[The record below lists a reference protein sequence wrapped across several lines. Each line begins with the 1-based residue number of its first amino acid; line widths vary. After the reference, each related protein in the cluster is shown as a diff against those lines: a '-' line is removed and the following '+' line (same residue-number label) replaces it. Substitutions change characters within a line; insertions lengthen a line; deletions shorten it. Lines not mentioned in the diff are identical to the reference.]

1 MAQTD
6 LSGFNGAVT
15 LPGTVG
21 GQAKGFT
28 IRRQMITKIV
38 TRFGFGRGQVR
49 RGGVLD
55 TGGDINIFL
64 RKGSG
69 SVAPN
74 FIDVAP
80 DGESTPLTLQLEVGC
95 TLSGT
100 AIFPDFNMNEQFADP
115 AIEGTHSY
123 FFQGL
128 PAEMWAGTVP

>member
-15 LPGTVG
+15 FPTGIG

-64 RKGSG
+64 RMGSG
-69 SVAPN
+69 STAPN
-74 FIDVAP
+74 FIDVPP
-80 DGESTPLTLQLEVGC
+80 DGQAGFALQLEIGC

-100 AIFPDFNMNEQFADP
+100 GIFPDFNMNEQFADP